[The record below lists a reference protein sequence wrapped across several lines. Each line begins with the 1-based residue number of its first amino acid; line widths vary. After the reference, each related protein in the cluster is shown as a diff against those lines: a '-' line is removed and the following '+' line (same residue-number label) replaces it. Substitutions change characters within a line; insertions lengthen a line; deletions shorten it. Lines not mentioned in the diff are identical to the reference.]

1 MGVALVASAAKALTK
16 STCKD
21 KVCVAINATAAVTVF
36 YYPATWVFPVSG
48 ACIASGTQAHA
59 PNTWQLG
66 CQQQMAPAGGSWP
79 ACAI

>member
-21 KVCVAINATAAVTVF
+21 KVCVAINATAAVIVF

-48 ACIASGTQAHA
+48 VCTASGTEAGA
-59 PNTWQLG
+59 PHT
-66 CQQQMAPAGGSWP
+66 
-79 ACAI
+79 